1 MYAQND
7 CDPPRSVRN
16 WGPAK
21 GEAWRKEANAWR
33 SWLALSPLLF
43 CVLSSD
49 WRGLDRRPRNHQR
62 GLAAHQDIRKR
73 RDRTMRW
80 ITGVTAMP
88 D

>member
-7 CDPPRSVRN
+7 CDPPRSVRY

-49 WRGLDRRPRNHQR
+49 
-62 GLAAHQDIRKR
+62 
-73 RDRTMRW
+73 
-80 ITGVTAMP
+80 
-88 D
+88 